1 MSLHAKAS
9 LILDFWFG
17 EPNSANYGQ
26 PKSFWF
32 QSTPE
37 LDQQIRKQFE
47 PVYKKALNG
56 ELDALLETP
65 EGSLALVILLD
76 QFPRNMYRG
85 TPQSF
90 ASDSKAL
97 EVAEIALNKKFDHT
111 LLPLQ
116 KMFLYLPY
124 EHSEDLAN
132 QEKSVQ
138 LFKAVGDEIA
148 LKYAI
153 DHRDII
159 AKFGRFPHRNAIL
172 GRESNPEEINFLKTN
187 KGFV

>member
-1 MSLHAKAS
+1 MSLQDKIS
-9 LILDFWFG
+9 LILNFWFG
-17 EPNSANYGQ
+17 EPDSAGYGE
-26 PKSFWF
+26 PKDFWF
-32 QSTPE
+32 LSTPK
-37 LDQQIRKQFE
+37 LDQQIRHQFE
-47 PVYKKALNG
+47 PSYEKAIAG

-65 EGSLALVILLD
+65 EGSLALIILLD

-85 TPQSF
+85 TPKSF

-97 EVAEIALNKKFDHT
+97 EVAEEALKKKLDQR
-111 LLPLQ
+111 LLPIQ
-116 KMFLYLPY
+116 KMFLYLPL

-138 LFKAVGDEIA
+138 LFKALGNDIT

-159 AKFGRFPHRNAIL
+159 ARFGRFPHRNAIL
-172 GRESNPEEINFLKTN
+172 GRESTLDEIEFLKTN
-187 KGFV
+187 NGF

>member
-1 MSLHAKAS
+1 MTLHFKTS
-9 LILDFWFG
+9 LILNFWFG
-17 EPNSANYGQ
+17 DLDSPGYGEPKN
-26 PKSFWF
+26 FWF

-37 LDQQIRKQFE
+37 LDQKIRHAFGSDHE
-47 PVYKKALNG
+47 KAIAG
-56 ELDALLETP
+56 KLDALLETP

-76 QFPRNMYRG
+76 QFPRNMYRS
-85 TPQSF
+85 TPKSF

-97 EVAEIALNKKFDHT
+97 EVAEEALKKKFDQD
-111 LLPLQ
+111 LLPMQ

-138 LFKAVGDEIA
+138 LFEALGNEIT

-153 DHRDII
+153 DHHDII
-159 AKFGRFPHRNAIL
+159 AKFNRFPHRNVIL
-172 GRESNPEEINFLKTN
+172 GRESTPEEIDFLKTN
-187 KGFV
+187 SGF